1 MIDIIVVVEG
11 GVVQAVYAN
20 TDDVDVYVLDY
31 DNLNAGDLDA
41 AEVEQYF
48 NKNRNKFKPFY

>member
-1 MIDIIVVVEG
+1 MNKIIVVVEG
-11 GVVQAVYAN
+11 GVVQAVYAE

-31 DNLNAGDLDA
+31 DNLNAGDIDA

-48 NKNRNKFKPFY
+48 NKNRNEFKPVY